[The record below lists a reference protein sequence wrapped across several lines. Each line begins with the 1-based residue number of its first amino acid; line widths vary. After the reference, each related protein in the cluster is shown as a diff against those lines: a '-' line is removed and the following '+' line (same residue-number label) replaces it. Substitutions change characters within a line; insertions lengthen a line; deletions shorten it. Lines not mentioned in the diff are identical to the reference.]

1 MNIFPSDVEA
11 VVRALA
17 GFNGEYRL
25 VVEREQQ
32 HLDRLRVEAERAD
45 ASPHADGELAAQLA
59 RQLKAVTGV
68 SAEVAVLAPDTL
80 PRATHKAKR
89 VEDRRQQVW

>member
-1 MNIFPSDVEA
+1 MCPRQQK
-11 VVRALA
+11 RATL
-17 GFNGEYRL
+17 GNF
-25 VVEREQQ
+25 
-32 HLDRLRVEAERAD
+32 
-45 ASPHADGELAAQLA
+45 GELAAQLA

>member
-1 MNIFPSDVEA
+1 MNGDAVGTPVEP
-11 VVRALA
+11 L
-17 GFNGEYRL
+17 
-25 VVEREQQ
+25 
-32 HLDRLRVEAERAD
+32 EAERAD